1 MIRSLRDLSVGGK
14 LILGFGLVLILTFS
28 VASTAFYA
36 LGVLQSSNDEIKK
49 SAELERL
56 ILQARIKEREFAL
69 NLDPLTAEMV
79 RQYIAQ
85 LEVARSGETFRDT
98 VGGAE
103 TAYLEQF
110 LHFVNAKKDARDAR
124 IRMQHLAAQAS
135 DSFSSMF
142 LDQIDTLASVQSE
155 GSVEGKD
162 QLAQVEAA
170 ASLADKLAKV
180 RDSELSYT
188 LETDDRY
195 RSDWLIRMSDVLASM
210 EALGARVGAEQRA
223 SIDKANSAL
232 ADYQAAFE
240 QYSSSQASADRR
252 AIEMAREAER
262 MILSL
267 AESRSEQEQE
277 WVAADKR
284 VRSLLGTI
292 VGCAF
297 LLGLGASLVIRHLI
311 LQPLKQ
317 SVELVRRVAEGDLSG
332 SSLSPPRHDELG
344 ELLDTVGGM
353 LAGLRI
359 MVGRIGT
366 GVGQLNG
373 TAIDLVEVIERTR
386 RGVDRQR
393 EETTQV
399 AASMQQMTASA
410 LDVVR
415 NTGLANQTVFQAED
429 QARQGDDLVRL
440 ARDKID
446 ALAVEMAGCSFSM
459 QHLQQ
464 ESASIGSILD
474 VIKSIAQQ
482 TNLLALNAAI
492 EAARA
497 GDQGRGFAVVAD
509 EVRGLAQRT
518 QASTGEIEML
528 IKRLQETAEKTSKRL
543 KDSHSMTQE
552 SVSLTTQASSALSR
566 ITHAIAV
573 IKETNLQ
580 MAATAEE
587 QCAVAEQ
594 INQGMLSVREVAE
607 DSARSS
613 SHLRNSTSALELV
626 SGELTS
632 AVAHFRTCAQ
642 HLPHD

>member
-1 MIRSLRDLSVGGK
+1 
-14 LILGFGLVLILTFS
+14 
-28 VASTAFYA
+28 
-36 LGVLQSSNDEIKK
+36 
-49 SAELERL
+49 
-56 ILQARIKEREFAL
+56 
-69 NLDPLTAEMV
+69 
-79 RQYIAQ
+79 
-85 LEVARSGETFRDT
+85 
-98 VGGAE
+98 
-103 TAYLEQF
+103 
-110 LHFVNAKKDARDAR
+110 
-124 IRMQHLAAQAS
+124 
-135 DSFSSMF
+135 
-142 LDQIDTLASVQSE
+142 
-155 GSVEGKD
+155 
-162 QLAQVEAA
+162 
-170 ASLADKLAKV
+170 
-180 RDSELSYT
+180 
-188 LETDDRY
+188 
-195 RSDWLIRMSDVLASM
+195 
-210 EALGARVGAEQRA
+210 
-223 SIDKANSAL
+223 
-232 ADYQAAFE
+232 
-240 QYSSSQASADRR
+240 
-252 AIEMAREAER
+252 
-262 MILSL
+262 
-267 AESRSEQEQE
+267 
-277 WVAADKR
+277 
-284 VRSLLGTI
+284 
-292 VGCAF
+292 
-297 LLGLGASLVIRHLI
+297 
-311 LQPLKQ
+311 
-317 SVELVRRVAEGDLSG
+317 
-332 SSLSPPRHDELG
+332 
-344 ELLDTVGGM
+344 
-353 LAGLRI
+353 
-359 MVGRIGT
+359 
-366 GVGQLNG
+366 
-373 TAIDLVEVIERTR
+373 
-386 RGVDRQR
+386 
-393 EETTQV
+393 
-399 AASMQQMTASA
+399 MTASA